1 MQQKNCVNFVNV
13 QLKIDG
19 INWMSQFFLIVLHNS
34 NGMCEDE
41 QYKFDRN
48 NSLLIRMNNF

>member
-48 NSLLIRMNNF
+48 DSLLIRMNNF